1 MHRKLEEIVN
11 RTKEDLLKRK
21 RKISLDELKT
31 LISRQVG
38 RGFIKA
44 IENPKKGSI
53 SIIAEIKLSSPTQVS
68 MGCKEGIIDRVSQYE
83 KSNVDSISVVT
94 EKHFFGGDP
103 EFIGKIKKVVRL
115 PVLQKDFVVDPYQV
129 YEAKIAGADALL
141 LIAGIL
147 SEKDLTYL
155 VDLTKEIGIEPVVEV
170 VSTKDLRKAFAT
182 KTKVI
187 AVNARD
193 LDTFE
198 INLERA
204 CRLLKKVPDT
214 FIKLGFSG
222 VKGNKE
228 VRRYKNSGAI
238 GVLIGTNLMK
248 SKNISEFIERLRI

>member
-11 RTKEDLLKRK
+11 NTKKDLLKRK
-21 RKISLDELKT
+21 HKISLDELKA
-31 LISRQVG
+31 LIGGQARVG
-38 RGFIKA
+38 FKEAIK
-44 IENPKKGSI
+44 NPKKGPI
-53 SIIAEIKLSSPTQVS
+53 SIIAEIKLASPTQISLGYKNEIV
-68 MGCKEGIIDRVSQYE
+68 DRVRQYE
-83 KSNVDSISVVT
+83 QSGVDCISVVT
-94 EKHFFGGDP
+94 EKRFFSGDP
-103 EFIGKIKKVVRL
+103 KFIGKIKKIVSL
-115 PVLQKDFVVDPYQV
+115 PILQKDFVVDPYQV

-170 VSTKDLRKAFAT
+170 VSTKDLRKAVAT

-198 INLERA
+198 INIERA

-222 VKGNKE
+222 VKGSKE
-228 VRRYKNSGAI
+228 VRKYKSSGAI
-238 GVLIGTNLMK
+238 GVLIGTSLMK
-248 SKNISEFIERLRI
+248 SKNISEFIGRLTI